1 MGHICVANNYLKI
14 ILLTLQ
20 NFSFMLKSTGD
31 KFSIMKVF
39 LQMSER
45 LYTRTFY
52 DIDLLHNM
60 LVLI

>member
-1 MGHICVANNYLKI
+1 MDHICVANNYLKI

-52 DIDLLHNM
+52 DIDLLHNI

>member
-52 DIDLLHNM
+52 DIDLLHNI

>member
-14 ILLTLQ
+14 VLLTLQ
-20 NFSFMLKSTGD
+20 NFSFMLKSTED

-52 DIDLLHNM
+52 DIDLLHNT

>member
-1 MGHICVANNYLKI
+1 MGHICVANIYLKI
-14 ILLTLQ
+14 VLLTLQ

-52 DIDLLHNM
+52 DIDLLHNI

>member
-14 ILLTLQ
+14 ILLTLE

-52 DIDLLHNM
+52 DIDLLHNI

>member
-14 ILLTLQ
+14 VLLTLQ

-31 KFSIMKVF
+31 KFSIIKVF

-52 DIDLLHNM
+52 DIDLLHNI

>member
-1 MGHICVANNYLKI
+1 MAHICVANNYLKI

-52 DIDLLHNM
+52 DIDLLHNI

>member
-1 MGHICVANNYLKI
+1 MGHICVANIYLKI

-52 DIDLLHNM
+52 DIDLLHNI

>member
-14 ILLTLQ
+14 VLLTLQ

-52 DIDLLHNM
+52 DIDLLHNI

>member
-14 ILLTLQ
+14 VLLTLQ

-31 KFSIMKVF
+31 KFSIVKVF

-52 DIDLLHNM
+52 DIDLLHNI

>member
-1 MGHICVANNYLKI
+1 MGDICVANNYLKI

-52 DIDLLHNM
+52 DIDLLHNI

>member
-1 MGHICVANNYLKI
+1 MGHICVANIYLKI
-14 ILLTLQ
+14 VLLTLQ

-31 KFSIMKVF
+31 KFSIVKVF

-52 DIDLLHNM
+52 DIDLLHNI